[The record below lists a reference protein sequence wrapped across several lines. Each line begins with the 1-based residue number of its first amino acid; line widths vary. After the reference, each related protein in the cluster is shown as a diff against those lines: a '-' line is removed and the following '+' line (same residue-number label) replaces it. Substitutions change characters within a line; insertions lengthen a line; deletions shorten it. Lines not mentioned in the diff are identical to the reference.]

1 MRARVMTP
9 REAVDLIKDG
19 DTVVI
24 GGSGGGVT
32 EATALLRV
40 IGERYEA
47 ASRPRDLTLVHSTCL
62 NFFAHE
68 GIVRREIGGH
78 YVMSPKFTKMVL
90 ENKLEAHNFPQGV
103 FTQLYREIAGGR
115 PGVITQVGL
124 ETYVDPRLGGGKLNP
139 KTTEDLVEVINLAG
153 KEWLLYRSMKLDAVL
168 LRGTTADEKGNISM
182 EHEPAVLDG
191 PAMAQAL
198 HNCGGK
204 SSSR

>member
-1 MRARVMTP
+1 MRARVMPP

-90 ENKLEAHNFPQGV
+90 DNKLEAYNFLQGV
-103 FTQLYREIAGGR
+103 LIQLYREIAGAGR
-115 PGVITQVGL
+115 ESL
-124 ETYVDPRLGGGKLNP
+124 P
-139 KTTEDLVEVINLAG
+139 KSDSRHMWT
-153 KEWLLYRSMKLDAVL
+153 
-168 LRGTTADEKGNISM
+168 
-182 EHEPAVLDG
+182 PASG
-191 PAMAQAL
+191 AA
-198 HNCGGK
+198 N
-204 SSSR
+204 